1 VAGVGV
7 ADFLQNMT
15 SDIILCSGEEKVE
28 LKGRNWKNAGINAKR
43 CSEDIT

>member
-1 VAGVGV
+1 MAGVGV

-28 LKGRNWKNAGINAKR
+28 LRGRKKKAGINAKR